1 MRLQAESSRPI
12 TDTITS
18 WGVTVLLSTA
28 KVRGRL
34 KKARFLLAAG
44 DWVTLEARGEEG
56 MIETILPR
64 RNLLQRP
71 LVANLDWLFAVFA
84 AKDPAPSFLLIDKL
98 LALAEAYDIPAALVI
113 NKCDLAAEG
122 FLEQIR
128 AIYEPLGYPVYF
140 VEARKGKG
148 LDPIRAKMT
157 GLTSAF
163 GGPFRGRKVDPPQP
177 FGPVFDA

>member
-1 MRLQAESSRPI
+1 
-12 TDTITS
+12 
-18 WGVTVLLSTA
+18 
-28 KVRGRL
+28 
-34 KKARFLLAAG
+34 
-44 DWVTLEARGEEG
+44 

-128 AIYEPLGYPVYF
+128 AIYEPLGYPVYLSKLERER
-140 VEARKGKG
+140 V
-148 LDPIRAKMT
+148 
-157 GLTSAF
+157 LT
-163 GGPFRGRKVDPPQP
+163 PFEQR
-177 FGPVFDA
+177 